1 MYTVGSISEK
11 AQKLIDAAH
20 ESMMIG
26 IKEVR
31 PGNTF
36 GNIGYAIS
44 QFAEGKGYSVVR
56 EYTGHGVGVQFHE
69 EPYVYHKAAKNT
81 GPKMQPGMVFTI
93 EPMINAGKFATKLD
107 KDQWTV
113 RTKDGSLSAQW
124 EHTVLV
130 TDDGYEILTASLLS

>member
-81 GPKMQPGMVFTI
+81 
-93 EPMINAGKFATKLD
+93 
-107 KDQWTV
+107 
-113 RTKDGSLSAQW
+113 
-124 EHTVLV
+124 
-130 TDDGYEILTASLLS
+130 